1 MSRSTLPSPVSRY
14 DVFIRVLHFA
24 LVVFCL
30 AAWASA
36 QFADDYKKTAH
47 LGFSVHQWIG
57 IAFAAAISLRVLYGL
72 LGPRATRFASW
83 FPFTVSN
90 LRLSA
95 QDILGLARLHVP
107 QRDPHQG
114 VAGLVQGI
122 GMLAFV
128 AIAATGVVMALYL
141 APGSRA
147 TGWLH
152 DVKELH
158 ELAQQ
163 IIPVYLVLHVGG
175 VVVHAL
181 AGQDLWRSM
190 FFLGPRR
197 TSG

>member
-1 MSRSTLPSPVSRY
+1 MNSIALPSVVSRY
-14 DVFIRVLHFA
+14 DVSIRVLHLA
-24 LVVFCL
+24 LVFLCL

-36 QFADDYKKTAH
+36 QFAGDYKNTEH

-57 IAFAAAISLRVLYGL
+57 IGFSVAISLRVVYGL
-72 LGPRATRFASW
+72 IGPRATRFASW
-83 FPFTVSN
+83 FPFTASN

-95 QDILGLARLHVP
+95 QDILQLARLRVAE
-107 QRDPHQG
+107 REPHEG
-114 VAGLVQGI
+114 LAGLVQGL

-128 AIAATGVVMALYL
+128 AIAGCGVVIALYL
-141 APGSRA
+141 VPGSRA

-152 DVKELH
+152 DVKEIH

-181 AGQDLWRSM
+181 VGQDLWRSM

-197 TSG
+197 TAR